1 MYQYKAEVK
10 RITDGDT
17 VYLIID
23 LGMHAFVKFSCRLAG
38 INAPELKSEDETV
51 RAKAKLS
58 KEYLATLLPIGSTI
72 IIDSKRLDKYD
83 RPLIV
88 ITTEAGFN
96 INDEMVAKGHAIV
109 YK

>member
-1 MYQYKAEVK
+1 MYQYKATVL

-23 LGMHAFVKFSCRLAG
+23 LGMHTFVKFSCRLAG
-38 INAPELKSEDETV
+38 INAPELRSEDETT

-58 KEYLATLLPIGSTI
+58 KEYLATLLPIDSSI
-72 IIDSKRLDKYD
+72 IIDSRKLDKYD

-88 ITTEAGFN
+88 ITTEAGLN
-96 INDEMVAKGHAIV
+96 INDEMVAQGHAVV